1 MRLKDEEIRARL
13 AELRGWRYEDQALR
27 RTFSF
32 DDFVQAFGFLAQVA
46 LLAEQANHH
55 PEIRNVYG
63 RVELALSTHD
73 VGGVSAKDFALAT
86 KIDAL

>member
-1 MRLKDEEIRARL
+1 MRLKDEDIRAQL
-13 AELRGWRYEDQALR
+13 SELRGWRYEDQALR

-73 VGGVSAKDFALAT
+73 VGGVSAKDFALAR
-86 KIDAL
+86 KIDVL

>member
-1 MRLKDEEIRARL
+1 MRLKDEDIRAQL
-13 AELRGWRYEDQALR
+13 SELRGWRYEDQALR

-55 PEIRNVYG
+55 PEIRNVYS

-73 VGGVSAKDFALAT
+73 VGGVSAKDFALAR
-86 KIDAL
+86 KIDVL